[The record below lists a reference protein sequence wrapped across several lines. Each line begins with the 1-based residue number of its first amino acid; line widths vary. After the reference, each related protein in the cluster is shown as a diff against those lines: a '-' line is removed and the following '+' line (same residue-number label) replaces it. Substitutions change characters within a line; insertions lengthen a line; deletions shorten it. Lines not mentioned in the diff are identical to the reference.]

1 MPPTASQQYE
11 VWGSPVSHSL
21 SPTLHLAAY
30 RVLGLP
36 WVYQNREVDQNTLA
50 SRWSGEGERLG
61 GISLTMPLKE
71 RILDVVAARAPIVET
86 LGAANTVYRVQGEPT
101 LQNTDPFGADRALE
115 RSGVAAE
122 SAWILGA
129 GATARA
135 VGHALVGRGTREVSL
150 FVRDEGRA
158 SQTAEFLLAAGLAV
172 QLHTFGDFSGALAPG
187 LVASTLPGGAL
198 DLPEIPSQVRE
209 TAALFDVAYSPWPSH
224 YAQLW
229 TGSPQPVVSGLWML
243 AYQALAQLRLFV
255 HQDVSTELDNEGAV
269 FQAMMESVGLDAL

>member
-1 MPPTASQQYE
+1 MPPTASQHFE

-30 RVLGLP
+30 GVLGLP
-36 WVYQNREVDQNTLA
+36 WVYQNREVDQDTLA
-50 SRWSGEGERLG
+50 SCWSDMGEGLG
-61 GISLTMPLKE
+61 GVSLTMPLKE
-71 RILDVVAARAPIVET
+71 RILDVVAARAPIVEV
-86 LGAANTVYRVQGEPT
+86 LGAANTVYWVEGRPT
-101 LQNTDPFGADRALE
+101 LQNTDPFGVDRALE
-115 RSGVAAE
+115 RLGVTADR
-122 SAWILGA
+122 AWILGG

-135 VGHALVGRGTREVSL
+135 VGLALAGRGTRQVSL

-158 SQTAEFLLAAGLAV
+158 SQTVEFLAATGLAV
-172 QLHTFGDFSGALAPG
+172 QAHTFGDFHRAQAPG

-209 TAALFDVAYSPWPSH
+209 TAALFDVAYSPWPSY
-224 YAQLW
+224 YAELW
-229 TGSPQPVVSGLWML
+229 AGSAQPVVSGLWML

-255 HQDVSTELDNEGAV
+255 HQDVSTELDSEGAV